1 MSRFHS
7 YISSAKSIVDVYKK
21 GSPLSHQLKLF
32 FQTDKKYGSRD
43 RKTIS
48 AICYHYFRTFFILQS
63 IENFEEKIIKAT
75 FLCESEE
82 NDLLKALAP
91 ELNEFIG
98 FDVKDKVEYLN
109 IEAATLFMFNDKLS
123 SSIDAE
129 KFAVSFF
136 NQPDVFIRI
145 RPGKNNKVIESLKK
159 ATILFESI
167 GDNTIAIDNG
177 TSVDNCI
184 QLNKDAVIQD
194 LNSQHVLDF
203 YAKERDKDKLENV
216 WDCCAASGG
225 KSILLYDICNG
236 KVKLTVS
243 DIRENILTNLQLRC
257 KEAGISLQKK
267 FVQDLSEKSGL
278 LLDEKFSVILCD
290 VPCTGSGTWGRTP
303 EQYYSFEENQIE
315 SFVKKQKNIVINTM
329 THLAKDGWFIYI
341 TCSVFKAENEDM
353 VDFIQENFSC
363 QLLEMKY
370 LKGYENKADTMFVAY
385 FKS

>member
-7 YISSAKSIVDVYKK
+7 YITSAQSIVEAYKK

-43 RKTIS
+43 RKTIAS
-48 AICYHYFRTFFILQS
+48 ISYHYFRTFYLLQS
-63 IENFEEKIIKAT
+63 IESFEEKIIKAT

-82 NDLLKALAP
+82 NELLKSLSP

-98 FDVKDKVEYLN
+98 FDVKDKIEYLN
-109 IEAATLFMFNDKLS
+109 IKAASLFNFNNHLS
-123 SSIDAE
+123 TFIDAE

-136 NQPDVFIRI
+136 SQPDVFIRI

-159 ATILFESI
+159 AAILHELI
-167 GDNTIAIDNG
+167 GENTIAINNG
-177 TSVDNCI
+177 TSVENCI

-194 LNSQHVLDF
+194 FNSQHVLDF
-203 YAKERDKDKLENV
+203 YTKERDKDKYENV

-257 KEAGISLQKK
+257 KEAGINLQKK

-290 VPCTGSGTWGRTP
+290 VPCSGSGTWGRTP

-315 SFVKKQKNIVINTM
+315 TFVKKQKNIVINTIS
-329 THLAKDGWFIYI
+329 HLAKDGWFIYI

>member
-7 YISSAKSIVDVYKK
+7 YITSAHSIVDAYKK

-43 RKTIS
+43 RKTIAS
-48 AICYHYFRTFFILQS
+48 ICYHYFRTFYLLQS
-63 IENFEEKIIKAT
+63 IESFEEKIIKAT

-82 NDLLKALAP
+82 NELLKALSP
-91 ELNEFIG
+91 ELSEFIG

-109 IEAATLFMFNDKLS
+109 LETTSLFNFDRELTS
-123 SSIDAE
+123 FIDAE
-129 KFAVSFF
+129 KFAASFF
-136 NQPDVFIRI
+136 SQPDVFIRI
-145 RPGKNNKVIESLKK
+145 RPGKNNKVVDALKN
-159 ATILFESI
+159 ATILFNSI
-167 GDNTIAIDNG
+167 GENTIAIDNG
-177 TSVDNCI
+177 TSVENCI

-203 YAKERDKDKLENV
+203 FAKERDKDKLENV

-225 KSILLYDICNG
+225 KSILLYDLCNG

-257 KEAGISLQKK
+257 KEAGINLQKK

-290 VPCTGSGTWGRTP
+290 VPCSGSGTWSRTP
-303 EQYYSFEENQIE
+303 EQYFSFEENQIE
-315 SFVKKQKNIVINTM
+315 SFVKKQKNIVINTIS
-329 THLAKDGWFIYI
+329 HLAKDGWFIYI

>member
-7 YISSAKSIVDVYKK
+7 YITSAQSIVDTYKK

-43 RKTIS
+43 RKTIA
-48 AICYHYFRTFFILQS
+48 AICYHYFRTFYILQS
-63 IENFEEKIIKAT
+63 IESFEEKIIKAT

-82 NDLLKALAP
+82 NELLRALSP

-98 FDVKDKVEYLN
+98 FDVKDKIEYLN
-109 IEAATLFMFNDKLS
+109 IETTSLFNFNNHLS
-123 SSIDAE
+123 TFIDAE

-136 NQPDVFIRI
+136 SQPDVFIRI
-145 RPGKNNKVIESLKK
+145 RPGKNNKVIELLKK
-159 ATILFESI
+159 AAILHELI
-167 GDNTIAIDNG
+167 GENTIAIDNG
-177 TSVDNCI
+177 TSVENCI

-203 YAKERDKDKLENV
+203 YTKERDKDKFENV

-257 KEAGISLQKK
+257 KEAGINLQKK

-290 VPCTGSGTWGRTP
+290 VPCSGSGTWGRTP

-315 SFVKKQKNIVINTM
+315 AFVKKQKNIVIHTIS
-329 THLAKDGWFIYI
+329 HLAKDGWFIYI

>member
-7 YISSAKSIVDVYKK
+7 YITSAQSIVEAYKK

-43 RKTIS
+43 RKTIA
-48 AICYHYFRTFFILQS
+48 AICYHYFRTFYLLQS
-63 IENFEEKIIKAT
+63 IESFEEKIIKAT

-82 NDLLKALAP
+82 NELLKALSP

-109 IEAATLFMFNDKLS
+109 IETTSLFNFNNHLS
-123 SSIDAE
+123 TFIDAE
-129 KFAVSFF
+129 KFAASSFS
-136 NQPDVFIRI
+136 QPDVFIRI
-145 RPGKNNKVIESLKK
+145 RPGKNNKVVDSLKN
-159 ATILFESI
+159 ATILFETI
-167 GDNTIAIDNG
+167 GENTIAIDNG
-177 TSVDNCI
+177 TSVENCI

-203 YAKERDKDKLENV
+203 YTKERDKDKFENV

-257 KEAGISLQKK
+257 KEAGINLQKK

-315 SFVKKQKNIVINTM
+315 AFVKKQKNIVIHTIS
-329 THLAKDGWFIYI
+329 HLAKDGWFIYI

>member
-7 YISSAKSIVDVYKK
+7 YITSAQSIVEAYKK

-43 RKTIS
+43 RKTIA
-48 AICYHYFRTFFILQS
+48 AICYHYFRTFYLLQS
-63 IENFEEKIIKAT
+63 IESFEEKIIKAT

-82 NDLLKALAP
+82 NELLKALSP

-109 IEAATLFMFNDKLS
+109 LETTSLFNFNNHLS
-123 SSIDAE
+123 TFIDAE
-129 KFAVSFF
+129 KFAASFF
-136 NQPDVFIRI
+136 SQPDVFIRI
-145 RPGKNNKVIESLKK
+145 RPGKNNKVVDSLKN
-159 ATILFESI
+159 ATILFETI
-167 GDNTIAIDNG
+167 GENTIAIDNG
-177 TSVDNCI
+177 TSVENCI

-203 YAKERDKDKLENV
+203 YTKERDKDKFENV

-257 KEAGISLQKK
+257 KEAGINLQKK

-315 SFVKKQKNIVINTM
+315 AFVKKQKNIVIHTIS
-329 THLAKDGWFIYI
+329 HLAKDGWFIYI

>member
-7 YISSAKSIVDVYKK
+7 YITSAQSIVEAYKK

-43 RKTIS
+43 RKTIA
-48 AICYHYFRTFFILQS
+48 AICYHYFRTFYLLQS
-63 IENFEEKIIKAT
+63 IESFEEKIIKAT

-82 NDLLKALAP
+82 NELLKALSP

-109 IEAATLFMFNDKLS
+109 IETTSLFNFNNHLS
-123 SSIDAE
+123 TFIDAE
-129 KFAVSFF
+129 KFAASFF
-136 NQPDVFIRI
+136 SQPDVFIRI
-145 RPGKNNKVIESLKK
+145 RPGKNNKVVDSLKN
-159 ATILFESI
+159 ATILFETI
-167 GDNTIAIDNG
+167 GENTIAIDNG
-177 TSVDNCI
+177 TSVENCI

-203 YAKERDKDKLENV
+203 YTKERDKDKFENV

-257 KEAGISLQKK
+257 KEAGINLQKK

-315 SFVKKQKNIVINTM
+315 AFVKKQKNIVIHTIS
-329 THLAKDGWFIYI
+329 HLAKDGWFIYI

>member
-1 MSRFHS
+1 MSKFHS
-7 YISSAKSIVDVYKK
+7 YITSAKSIVDAYKK
-21 GSPLSHQLKLF
+21 GTPLSHQLKLF

-48 AICYHYFRTFFILQS
+48 SICYNYFRTFYLLQS
-63 IENFEEKIIKAT
+63 IESFEEKIIKAT

-82 NDLLKALAP
+82 NELLKSLSP
-91 ELNEFIG
+91 DLNEFVG
-98 FDVKDKVEYLN
+98 FDLRDKIGYLN
-109 IEAATLFMFNDKLS
+109 IEAMSLFTWEDKLS
-123 SSIDAE
+123 PSINAE

-136 NQPDVFIRI
+136 SQPDVFIRI

-159 ATILFESI
+159 SAVQFKTIGE
-167 GDNTIAIDNG
+167 NTIAIDNG
-177 TSVDNCI
+177 TSVENCL

-194 LNSQHVLDF
+194 LNSQRVFDF
-203 YAKERDKDKLENV
+203 FAKERDKDKLENV

-257 KEAGISLQKK
+257 KDAGIGIQKK
-267 FVQDLSEKSGL
+267 FVQDLAEKSGL

-290 VPCTGSGTWGRTP
+290 VPCTGSGTWSRTP
-303 EQYYSFEENQIE
+303 EQYFSFDEAQIIE
-315 SFVKKQKNIVINTM
+315 FTNRQKNIIINAIA
-329 THLAKDGWFIYI
+329 HLAKDAWFIYI

-370 LKGYENKADTMFVAY
+370 LKGYENKADSMFVAY
-385 FKS
+385 FKN

>member
-7 YISSAKSIVDVYKK
+7 YITSAQSIVEAYKK

-43 RKTIS
+43 RKTIAS
-48 AICYHYFRTFFILQS
+48 ISYHYFRTFYLLQS
-63 IENFEEKIIKAT
+63 IESFEEKIIKAT

-82 NDLLKALAP
+82 NELLKSLSP

-98 FDVKDKVEYLN
+98 FDVKDKIEYLN
-109 IEAATLFMFNDKLS
+109 IKAASLFNFNNHLS
-123 SSIDAE
+123 TFIDAE

-136 NQPDVFIRI
+136 SQPDVFIRI

-159 ATILFESI
+159 AAILFETI
-167 GDNTIAIDNG
+167 GENTIAINNG
-177 TSVDNCI
+177 TSVENCI

-194 LNSQHVLDF
+194 FNSQHVLDF
-203 YAKERDKDKLENV
+203 YAKERDKDKYENV

-257 KEAGISLQKK
+257 KEAGINLQKK

-290 VPCTGSGTWGRTP
+290 VPCSGSGTWGRTP

-315 SFVKKQKNIVINTM
+315 TFVKKQKNIVINTIS
-329 THLAKDGWFIYI
+329 HLAKDGWFIYI

>member
-7 YISSAKSIVDVYKK
+7 YITSAQSIVEAYKK

-43 RKTIS
+43 RKMIA
-48 AICYHYFRTFFILQS
+48 AICYHYFRTFYILQS
-63 IENFEEKIIKAT
+63 IESFEEKIIKAT

-82 NDLLKALAP
+82 NELLKALSP

-98 FDVKDKVEYLN
+98 FDVKDKIEYLN
-109 IEAATLFMFNDKLS
+109 IAAASLFNFNDQLTS
-123 SSIDAE
+123 FIDAE

-136 NQPDVFIRI
+136 SQPDVFIRI
-145 RPGKNNKVIESLKK
+145 RPGKNNKVIESLKN
-159 ATILFESI
+159 ATILFNSI
-167 GDNTIAIDNG
+167 GENTIAIDNG
-177 TSVDNCI
+177 TSVENCI

-203 YAKERDKDKLENV
+203 YTKERDKDKFENV

-257 KEAGISLQKK
+257 KEAGINLQKK

-315 SFVKKQKNIVINTM
+315 AFVKKQKNIVIHTIS
-329 THLAKDGWFIYI
+329 HLAKDGWFIYI

>member
-7 YISSAKSIVDVYKK
+7 YITSAQSIVDAYKK

-48 AICYHYFRTFFILQS
+48 TICYHYFRTYYLLQS
-63 IENFEEKIIKAT
+63 IESFEEKITKAT

-82 NDLLKALAP
+82 NELLKSLSP
-91 ELNEFIG
+91 DLNEFIG
-98 FDVKDKVEYLN
+98 FDVKEKVEYLN
-109 IEAATLFMFNDKLS
+109 IKAASLFNFNDHLS
-123 SSIDAE
+123 GFIDGE

-159 ATILFESI
+159 SAIPFTEIGGATIS
-167 GDNTIAIDNG
+167 IDNG
-177 TSVDNCI
+177 TSVENCL

-194 LNSQHVLDF
+194 LNSQLVLDF
-203 YAKERDKDKLENV
+203 YAKERDKVKVENV

-243 DIRENILTNLQLRC
+243 DIRENILTNLQLRF
-257 KEAGISLQKK
+257 KEAGINLQKK

-290 VPCTGSGTWGRTP
+290 VPCTGSGTWSRTP
-303 EQYYSFEENQIE
+303 EQYYSFDESQINE
-315 SFVKKQKNIVINTM
+315 YVSKQKKIVINTIS
-329 THLAKDGWFIYI
+329 HLAKDGWFIYI

>member
-7 YISSAKSIVDVYKK
+7 YITSAHSIVDAYKK

-43 RKTIS
+43 RKTIAS
-48 AICYHYFRTFFILQS
+48 ICYHYFRTFYLLQS
-63 IENFEEKIIKAT
+63 IESFEEKIIKAT

-82 NDLLKALAP
+82 NELLKALSP

-109 IEAATLFMFNDKLS
+109 LETTSLFNFDRELTS
-123 SSIDAE
+123 FIDAE
-129 KFAVSFF
+129 KFAASFF
-136 NQPDVFIRI
+136 SQPDVFIRI
-145 RPGKNNKVIESLKK
+145 RPGKNNKVVDALKN
-159 ATILFESI
+159 ATILFNSI
-167 GDNTIAIDNG
+167 GENTIAIDNG
-177 TSVDNCI
+177 TSVENCI

-203 YAKERDKDKLENV
+203 FAKERDKDKLENV

-225 KSILLYDICNG
+225 KSILLYDLCNG

-257 KEAGISLQKK
+257 KEAGINLQKK

-290 VPCTGSGTWGRTP
+290 VPCSGSGTWSRTP
-303 EQYYSFEENQIE
+303 EQYFSFEENQIE
-315 SFVKKQKNIVINTM
+315 SFVKKQKNIVINTIS
-329 THLAKDGWFIYI
+329 HLAKDGWFIYI

>member
-7 YISSAKSIVDVYKK
+7 YITSAHSIVDAYKK

-43 RKTIS
+43 RKTIAS
-48 AICYHYFRTFFILQS
+48 ICYHYFRTFYLLQS
-63 IENFEEKIIKAT
+63 IESFEEKIIKAT

-82 NDLLKALAP
+82 NELLKALSP

-109 IEAATLFMFNDKLS
+109 LETTSLFNFDRELTS
-123 SSIDAE
+123 FIDAE
-129 KFAVSFF
+129 KFAASFF
-136 NQPDVFIRI
+136 SQPDVFIRI
-145 RPGKNNKVIESLKK
+145 RPGKNNKVVDALKN
-159 ATILFESI
+159 ATILFNSI
-167 GDNTIAIDNG
+167 GENTIAIDNG
-177 TSVDNCI
+177 TSVENCI

-257 KEAGISLQKK
+257 KEAGINLQKK

-290 VPCTGSGTWGRTP
+290 VPCSGSGTWSRTP
-303 EQYYSFEENQIE
+303 EQYFSFEENQIE
-315 SFVKKQKNIVINTM
+315 VFVKKQKNIVINTIS
-329 THLAKDGWFIYI
+329 HLAKDGWFIYI

>member
-7 YISSAKSIVDVYKK
+7 YITSAHSIVDAYKK

-43 RKTIS
+43 RKTIA
-48 AICYHYFRTFFILQS
+48 AICYHYFRTFYLLQS
-63 IENFEEKIIKAT
+63 IESFEEKIINAT

-82 NDLLKALAP
+82 NELLKSLSP

-109 IEAATLFMFNDKLS
+109 LETTSLFNFDSQLTS
-123 SSIDAE
+123 FIDVE
-129 KFAVSFF
+129 KFAASFF
-136 NQPDVFIRI
+136 SQPDVFIRI
-145 RPGKNNKVIESLKK
+145 RPGKNNKVVDALKN
-159 ATILFESI
+159 ATILFNSI
-167 GDNTIAIDNG
+167 GENTIAIDNG
-177 TSVDNCI
+177 TSVENCI

-257 KEAGISLQKK
+257 KEAGINLQKK

-290 VPCTGSGTWGRTP
+290 VPCSGSGTWSRTP
-303 EQYYSFEENQIE
+303 EQYFSFEENQIE
-315 SFVKKQKNIVINTM
+315 AFVKKQKNIVINTIS
-329 THLAKDGWFIYI
+329 HLAKDGWFIYI

>member
-7 YISSAKSIVDVYKK
+7 YITSAQSIVDAYKK

-43 RKTIS
+43 RKSIA
-48 AICYHYFRTFFILQS
+48 AICYHYFRTFYLLQS
-63 IENFEEKIIKAT
+63 IESFEEKIIKAT
-75 FLCESEE
+75 FLCEFEE
-82 NDLLKALAP
+82 NELLKVLSP

-98 FDVKDKVEYLN
+98 FDVKDKIEYLN
-109 IEAATLFMFNDKLS
+109 IEAASLFNFNDQLTS
-123 SSIDAE
+123 FIDAE

-136 NQPDVFIRI
+136 SQPDVFIRI
-145 RPGKNNKVIESLKK
+145 RPGKNIKVIEPLKK
-159 ATILFESI
+159 AAILFESI
-167 GDNTIAIDNG
+167 GENTIAIDNG
-177 TSVDNCI
+177 TSVENCI
-184 QLNKDAVIQD
+184 QLNKDAVVQD
-194 LNSQHVLDF
+194 LNSQRVLDF
-203 YAKERDKDKLENV
+203 FAKERDKDKLENA

-257 KEAGISLQKK
+257 KEAGINLQKK

-278 LLDEKFSVILCD
+278 LLDEKFSIILCD

-303 EQYYSFEENQIE
+303 EQYFSFEENQIE
-315 SFVKKQKNIVINTM
+315 AFVKKQKNIVINTIS
-329 THLAKDGWFIYI
+329 HLAKDAWFIYI

>member
-7 YISSAKSIVDVYKK
+7 YITSAQSIVEAYKK

-43 RKTIS
+43 RKTIAS
-48 AICYHYFRTFFILQS
+48 ISYHYFRTYYLLQS
-63 IENFEEKIIKAT
+63 IESFEEKIIKAT

-82 NDLLKALAP
+82 NELLKSLSP

-98 FDVKDKVEYLN
+98 FDVKDKIEYLN
-109 IEAATLFMFNDKLS
+109 IKAASLFNFNNHLS
-123 SSIDAE
+123 TFIDAE

-136 NQPDVFIRI
+136 CQPDVFIRI

-159 ATILFESI
+159 AAILFETI
-167 GDNTIAIDNG
+167 GENTIAFNNG
-177 TSVDNCI
+177 TSVENCI

-194 LNSQHVLDF
+194 FNSQHVLDF
-203 YAKERDKDKLENV
+203 YAKERDKDKFENV

-257 KEAGISLQKK
+257 KEAGINLQKK

-290 VPCTGSGTWGRTP
+290 VPCSGSGTWGRTP

-315 SFVKKQKNIVINTM
+315 TFVKKQKNIVINTIS
-329 THLAKDGWFIYI
+329 HLAKDGWFIYI

>member
-7 YISSAKSIVDVYKK
+7 YITSAHSIVDAYKK

-43 RKTIS
+43 RKTIAS
-48 AICYHYFRTFFILQS
+48 ICYHYFRTFYLLQS
-63 IENFEEKIIKAT
+63 IESFEEKIIKAT

-82 NDLLKALAP
+82 NELLKALSP
-91 ELNEFIG
+91 ELSEFIG

-109 IEAATLFMFNDKLS
+109 LETTSLFNFDRELTS
-123 SSIDAE
+123 FIDAE
-129 KFAVSFF
+129 KFAASFF
-136 NQPDVFIRI
+136 SQPDVFIRI
-145 RPGKNNKVIESLKK
+145 RPGKNNKVVDALKN
-159 ATILFESI
+159 ATILFNSI
-167 GDNTIAIDNG
+167 GENTIAIDNG
-177 TSVDNCI
+177 TSVENCI

-203 YAKERDKDKLENV
+203 FAKERDKDKLENV

-225 KSILLYDICNG
+225 KSILLYDLCNG

-257 KEAGISLQKK
+257 KEAGINLQKK

-290 VPCTGSGTWGRTP
+290 VPCSGSGTWSRTP
-303 EQYYSFEENQIE
+303 EQYFSFEENQIE
-315 SFVKKQKNIVINTM
+315 VFVKKQKNIVINTIS
-329 THLAKDGWFIYI
+329 HLAKDGWFIYI

>member
-7 YISSAKSIVDVYKK
+7 YITSAQSIVDAYKK

-48 AICYHYFRTFFILQS
+48 TICYHYFRTSFLLQS
-63 IENFEEKIIKAT
+63 IESFEEKIIKAT

-82 NDLLKALAP
+82 NELLRALSP

-98 FDVKDKVEYLN
+98 FDVKDKIEYLG
-109 IEAATLFMFNDKLS
+109 IETVSLFNFNDHLS
-123 SSIDAE
+123 SFIDAD
-129 KFAVSFF
+129 KYAVSFF

-159 ATILFESI
+159 SAIQFTAI
-167 GDNTIAIDNG
+167 GENTISIENG
-177 TSVDNCI
+177 TSVENCL

-194 LNSQHVLDF
+194 LNSQRVFDF
-203 YAKERDKDKLENV
+203 FAKERDKDKLENV

-257 KEAGISLQKK
+257 KEAGINLQKK

-278 LLDEKFSVILCD
+278 LLDEKFSIILCD

-303 EQYYSFEENQIE
+303 EQYFSFEENQIE
-315 SFVKKQKNIVINTM
+315 AFVKKQKNIVINTIS
-329 THLAKDGWFIYI
+329 HLAKDGWFIYI

>member
-7 YISSAKSIVDVYKK
+7 YITSAQSIVDAYKK

-43 RKTIS
+43 RKTIA
-48 AICYHYFRTFFILQS
+48 AICYHYFRTFYILQS
-63 IENFEEKIIKAT
+63 IESFEEKIIKAT

-82 NDLLKALAP
+82 NELLKALSP

-109 IEAATLFMFNDKLS
+109 LETTSLFNFNNHLS
-123 SSIDAE
+123 TFIDAE
-129 KFAVSFF
+129 KFAASFF
-136 NQPDVFIRI
+136 SQPDVFIRI
-145 RPGKNNKVIESLKK
+145 RPGKNNKVVDSLKN
-159 ATILFESI
+159 ATILFETI
-167 GDNTIAIDNG
+167 GENTIAIDNG
-177 TSVDNCI
+177 TSVENCI

-203 YAKERDKDKLENV
+203 YTKERDKDKFENV

-257 KEAGISLQKK
+257 KEAGINLQKK

-315 SFVKKQKNIVINTM
+315 AFVKKQKNIVIHTIS
-329 THLAKDGWFIYI
+329 HLAKDGWFIYI

>member
-1 MSRFHS
+1 MSKFHS
-7 YISSAKSIVDVYKK
+7 YITSAKSIVDAYKK
-21 GSPLSHQLKLF
+21 GTPLSHQLKFF

-48 AICYHYFRTFFILQS
+48 SICYNYFRTFYLLQS
-63 IENFEEKIIKAT
+63 IESFEEKIIKAT

-82 NDLLKALAP
+82 NELLKSLSP
-91 ELNEFIG
+91 DLNEFVG
-98 FDVKDKVEYLN
+98 FDVRDKIGYLN
-109 IEAATLFMFNDKLS
+109 IEATSLFTWEDKLS
-123 SSIDAE
+123 PSINAE

-136 NQPDVFIRI
+136 SQPDVFIRI

-159 ATILFESI
+159 SAVQFKTIGE
-167 GDNTIAIDNG
+167 NTIAIDNG
-177 TSVDNCI
+177 TSVENCL

-194 LNSQHVLDF
+194 LNSQRVFDF
-203 YAKERDKDKLENV
+203 FAKERDKDKLENV

-257 KEAGISLQKK
+257 KDAGISIQKK
-267 FVQDLSEKSGL
+267 FVQDLAEKSGL

-290 VPCTGSGTWGRTP
+290 VPCTGSGTWSRTP
-303 EQYYSFEENQIE
+303 EQYFSFDEAQIIE
-315 SFVKKQKNIVINTM
+315 FTNRQKNIIINAIA
-329 THLAKDGWFIYI
+329 HLAKDAWFIYI

-370 LKGYENKADTMFVAY
+370 LKGYENKADSMFVAY
-385 FKS
+385 FKN

>member
-7 YISSAKSIVDVYKK
+7 YITSAQSIVEAYKK

-43 RKTIS
+43 RKTIA
-48 AICYHYFRTFFILQS
+48 AICYHYFRTFYLLQS
-63 IENFEEKIIKAT
+63 IESFEEKIIKAT

-82 NDLLKALAP
+82 NELLKALSP
-91 ELNEFIG
+91 GLNEFIG

-109 IEAATLFMFNDKLS
+109 IETTSLFNFNNHLS
-123 SSIDAE
+123 TFIDAE

-136 NQPDVFIRI
+136 RQPDVFIRI
-145 RPGKNNKVIESLKK
+145 RPGKNNMVIESLKK
-159 ATILFESI
+159 AAILHELI
-167 GDNTIAIDNG
+167 DENTIAIDNG
-177 TSVDNCI
+177 TSVENCI

-203 YAKERDKDKLENV
+203 YTKERDKDKFENV

-257 KEAGISLQKK
+257 KEAGINLQKK

-290 VPCTGSGTWGRTP
+290 VPCSGSGTWGRTP

-315 SFVKKQKNIVINTM
+315 AFVKKQKNIVIHTIS
-329 THLAKDGWFIYI
+329 HLAKDGWFIYI

>member
-7 YISSAKSIVDVYKK
+7 YITSAHSIVDAYKK

-43 RKTIS
+43 RKTIAS
-48 AICYHYFRTFFILQS
+48 ICYHYFRTFYLLQS
-63 IENFEEKIIKAT
+63 IESFEEKIIKAT

-82 NDLLKALAP
+82 NELLKALSP

-109 IEAATLFMFNDKLS
+109 LETTSLFNFDRELTS
-123 SSIDAE
+123 FIDAE
-129 KFAVSFF
+129 KFAASFF
-136 NQPDVFIRI
+136 SQPDVFIRI
-145 RPGKNNKVIESLKK
+145 RPGKNNKVVDALKN
-159 ATILFESI
+159 ATILFNSI
-167 GDNTIAIDNG
+167 GENTIAIDNG
-177 TSVDNCI
+177 TSVENCI

-203 YAKERDKDKLENV
+203 FAKERDKDKLENV

-225 KSILLYDICNG
+225 KSILLYDLCNG

-257 KEAGISLQKK
+257 KEAGINLQKK

-290 VPCTGSGTWGRTP
+290 VPCSGSGTWSRTP
-303 EQYYSFEENQIE
+303 EQYFSFEENQIE
-315 SFVKKQKNIVINTM
+315 AFVKKQKNIVINTIS
-329 THLAKDGWFIYI
+329 HLAKDGWFIYI

>member
-7 YISSAKSIVDVYKK
+7 YITSAQSIVEAYKK

-43 RKTIS
+43 RKTIA
-48 AICYHYFRTFFILQS
+48 AICYHYFRTFYILQS
-63 IENFEEKIIKAT
+63 IESFEEKIIKAT

-82 NDLLKALAP
+82 NELLKALSP

-109 IEAATLFMFNDKLS
+109 IETTSLFNFNNHLS
-123 SSIDAE
+123 TFIDAE

-136 NQPDVFIRI
+136 SQPDVFIRI
-145 RPGKNNKVIESLKK
+145 RPGKNNKVIESLKN
-159 ATILFESI
+159 ATILFNSI
-167 GDNTIAIDNG
+167 GENTIAIDNG
-177 TSVDNCI
+177 TSVENCI

-194 LNSQHVLDF
+194 LNSQRVFDYF
-203 YAKERDKDKLENV
+203 AKERDKDKLENV

-225 KSILLYDICNG
+225 KSILLYDLCNG

-257 KEAGISLQKK
+257 KEAGINLQKK

-290 VPCTGSGTWGRTP
+290 VPCSGSGTWGRTP

-315 SFVKKQKNIVINTM
+315 AFVKKQKNIVIHTIS
-329 THLAKDGWFIYI
+329 HLAKDGWFIYI

>member
-7 YISSAKSIVDVYKK
+7 YITSAQSIVEAYKK

-43 RKTIS
+43 RKTIA
-48 AICYHYFRTFFILQS
+48 AICYHYFRTFYLLQS
-63 IENFEEKIIKAT
+63 IESFEEKIIKAT

-82 NDLLKALAP
+82 NELLKALSP

-109 IEAATLFMFNDKLS
+109 IETTSLFNFNNHLS
-123 SSIDAE
+123 TFIDAE

-136 NQPDVFIRI
+136 HQPDVFIRI
-145 RPGKNNKVIESLKK
+145 RPGKNNKVVDSLKN
-159 ATILFESI
+159 ATILFETI
-167 GDNTIAIDNG
+167 GENTIAIDNG
-177 TSVDNCI
+177 TSVENCI

-203 YAKERDKDKLENV
+203 YTKERDKDKFENV

-257 KEAGISLQKK
+257 KEAGINLQKK

-315 SFVKKQKNIVINTM
+315 AFVKKQKNIVIHTIS
-329 THLAKDGWFIYI
+329 HLAKDGWFIYI